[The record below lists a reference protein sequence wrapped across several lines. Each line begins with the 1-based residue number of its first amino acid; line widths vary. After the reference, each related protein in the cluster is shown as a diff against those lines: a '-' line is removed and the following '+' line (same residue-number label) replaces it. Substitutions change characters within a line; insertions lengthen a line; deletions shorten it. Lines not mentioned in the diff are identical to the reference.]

1 MARKTKTIT
10 IDSGRDAGKTFLIT
24 EMPLL
29 QADRWAQQA
38 LFALARGGIDI
49 PEEIEPDEGMLGMAR
64 VALNAIGHIDPQV
77 GNELMD
83 ELLSCVQI
91 IPSGGVARD
100 VLFDNDACDIEDI
113 KTLFTL
119 RKEALILHLDFLTE
133 GSSPDTNS

>member
-1 MARKTKTIT
+1 MARKTKTVT
-10 IDSGRDAGKTFLIT
+10 IDSGRDAGKTFLIK

-38 LFALARGGIDI
+38 LFALAKSGIETQDFDV
-49 PEEIEPDEGMLGMAR
+49 DEGMLGMAK
-64 VALNAIGHIDPQV
+64 VALNAIGHIDPLV

-91 IPSGGVARD
+91 VPSGGVARD
-100 VLFDNDACDIEDI
+100 VVFYDEASDIEDI

-119 RKEALILHLDFLTE
+119 RKEALLIHLDFLTT
-133 GSSPDTNS
+133 GSSPDTNN